1 MIEALQFQASPV
13 HPAPVTGAQPAGSAD
28 DFAALVYAAGDL
40 VRPEGGTPAASA
52 PFAMTVDAEP
62 PVSSPAS
69 PLPLRAVAVVDVAVD
84 GDLPRPVAMA
94 ADAQPPRFAVASP
107 RAHWAVDAADMPVGS
122 GLPPIPDT
130 SRAASVAVAA
140 EGDTPS
146 FMRAAAMPDDG
157 GEAERPAPE
166 AADIDPDM
174 AISATPLP
182 WSAMTETLQIM
193 QAAPALADTPA
204 PDQGPPA
211 PMAAAEGGKGRGPST
226 GSPDTLP
233 VAPDVAR
240 SILPD
245 GPTEDLPRVTQGTA
259 PDPSLPAAPMQDSAY
274 TGSVSHVAGTTT
286 ASAPASDMVAAVPPA
301 SPDPA
306 IRQTFPPSAP
316 IAAPDRTAAPFVGA
330 DGSPPLAKAAAASN
344 AKPVDVSAEQHP
356 AAATVDGSPPLAKAA
371 AASDAKPVAV
381 SAEQHPAVATV
392 ALPGPALPIPRPETP
407 PAIKGAVA
415 PQEARPSIREMVAR
429 SAPGKPNV
437 ADPAMTEAEPAPAP
451 PRDGLAAAVQPVS
464 SPPVPVSA
472 AEFPTAS
479 ALSPVLVPASITPL
493 SAMTETVP
501 ADQTAP
507 QRPEQAVPVDALPAL
522 LLSRTDGGPA
532 EIHLEPLE
540 LGRLRLDVIADG
552 QEIQVTLAAERSDTT
567 DLLRRFA
574 SELAAEFR
582 QAGFVQV
589 TVGFGAWGDG
599 RGESRPQVPPQPP
612 QAGQP
617 GDPQTITAQ
626 AVLLHVPQARLPAR
640 GLNLRL

>member
-40 VRPEGGTPAASA
+40 VQPEGGNPAASA
-52 PFAMTVDAEP
+52 PFAMTADAEP

-69 PLPLRAVAVVDVAVD
+69 PLPLRTVAVVDLAVD
-84 GDLPRPVAMA
+84 GDMPRPVAMA

-107 RAHWAVDAADMPVGS
+107 RALRAVDAADLPVGS

-140 EGDTPS
+140 EGGTPS
-146 FMRAAAMPDDG
+146 VMRAAAVPDDG
-157 GEAERPAPE
+157 GQAERPAPE

-174 AISATPLP
+174 ALSATPLP
-182 WSAMTETLQIM
+182 WSATTETLQTI

-204 PDQGPPA
+204 PDQEVPA

-226 GSPDTLP
+226 GSPDTLS

-274 TGSVSHVAGTTT
+274 TGSVSHVAGMTT
-286 ASAPASDMVAAVPPA
+286 ASAPALDMVAAVPPA

-316 IAAPDRTAAPFVGA
+316 IAAPDRTVAPFVGA

-356 AAATVDGSPPLAKAA
+356 AS
-371 AASDAKPVAV
+371 
-381 SAEQHPAVATV
+381 ATV
-392 ALPGPALPIPRPETP
+392 ALPGSALPIPRPETP

-429 SAPGKPNV
+429 SAPDKANV
-437 ADPAMTEAEPAPAP
+437 ADAAMTEAEPAPAP
-451 PRDGLAAAVQPVS
+451 PRDGLAVAVQPVS

-472 AEFPTAS
+472 PEFPTAS

-507 QRPEQAVPVDALPAL
+507 QRPERAVPVDALPAL